1 MSFAFFDTLFPG
13 TGNDGQDLGYAV
25 LALFPGGKFD
35 PSKGPVQSHFFAWP
49 SQKDDLVAF
58 CLHNGDKDIYTVPAL
73 FKTNSSRK
81 ADNIAHQWAVY
92 ADADSLPLDRLRA
105 EPTLIVETSPE
116 RHHAYWVTATDNP
129 AALTAVSR
137 AIAHTHAQ
145 DGCDPSGWD
154 AGQLLRVPGTTNN
167 KYEQIGLDPFDVKI
181 KRQGTTWTLEKLAD
195 LYPEPSHLAK
205 APAGSEDMP
214 PRKSWH
220 YAADTVE
227 ESTNIFH
234 YSPDIYAMFSSEL
247 VPGQDR
253 SATMWRLLCE
263 LSRYGCSRKT
273 AMFIG
278 WEAKCNKYR
287 IDGRSEED
295 LWAELCRA
303 FDDPSNAPVTTSLE
317 AAERTRLDAS
327 ETNPENRLKS
337 FLESVEILHEDER
350 HLVPEDTFI
359 DRYVAWACT
368 RTDAPEIYHRAGAV
382 TILSAIFGEF
392 GSCPTKFDSNLTLWF
407 LLLGPTTRARKTT
420 AMMLWV
426 DLLADLQDQ
435 KYHYLLGS
443 DVTSEALSAILP
455 KRDGRTSLF
464 YRDEAHGL
472 LYEQDK
478 KRYLAGLREHMT
490 ELYGG
495 RVRMSLRADQARADD
510 SETAN
515 TGNIRTNF
523 VMFLCGTLDQVTTA
537 LTIEDYQSGH
547 LARFLVAEADPPPM
561 TEDDMYAEQY
571 DGVDRSEDP
580 FRQRLMDELSNSRSF
595 WETSTT
601 PGKLRMVPFDPRA
614 WDRLQKAKWEIYQ
627 SAKENDQ
634 AEALLPTTD
643 RMGTSLMKAAVL
655 IAMAEREPR
664 VGMRHVFKAMHLAEE
679 WYTSTATI
687 AGRIM
692 HSSWSARQ
700 EEILT
705 KIRSHVDGVTEAEIY
720 ARFRSKMQEKE
731 IESDLAVLMKAGLI
745 RKVIDKKRIRY
756 IRVSRL

>member
-1 MSFAFFDTLFPG
+1 MSFAFFDALFPS
-13 TGNDGQDLGYAV
+13 TGNDGRDLGYAV
-25 LALFPGGKFD
+25 LALFPEGRFD
-35 PSKGPVQSHFFAWP
+35 PSTGPKQNHYFAWP
-49 SQKDDLVAF
+49 SQKDDMVAF
-58 CLHNGDKDIYTVPAL
+58 CLHNSDSDIYTVPAL
-73 FKTNSSRK
+73 FKTRSSRK
-81 ADNIAHQWAVY
+81 ADNIAHMWAVY
-92 ADADSLPLDRLRA
+92 ADADTLPLDRLRA
-105 EPTLIVETSPE
+105 EPTMIVETSPD
-116 RHHAYWVTATDNP
+116 RHHAYWVTSTDNP

-167 KYEQIGLDPFDVKI
+167 KYARLGLDPFVVNI
-181 KRQGTTWTLEKLAD
+181 KRHGATWSLEKLAD
-195 LYPEPSHLAK
+195 LYPEPSNVAR
-205 APAGSEDMP
+205 APEASEEMP

-220 YAADTVE
+220 YTEEAIR
-227 ESTNIFH
+227 ESTDVFH
-234 YSPDIYAMFSSEL
+234 YSPDISSMFSTEL

-273 AMFIG
+273 AMFIA

-287 IDGRSEED
+287 IDGRSEEE

-303 FDDPSNAPVTTSLE
+303 YDDPSNAPVTTSLE

-327 ETNPENRLKS
+327 EHNPENKLKA
-337 FLESVEILHEDER
+337 FLENVEILHAGER
-350 HLVPEDTFI
+350 DRVPDDTFI
-359 DRYVAWACT
+359 DRYVGWATT

-382 TILSAIFGEF
+382 TMLSAVFGEF

-435 KYHYLLGS
+435 QYSYLLGS

-478 KRYLAGLREHMT
+478 KRYLAGLREHFT

-495 RVRMSLRADQARADD
+495 RVRMSLRASSANSDE
-510 SETAN
+510 ETG
-515 TGNIRTNF
+515 TSGNIRTNF
-523 VMFLCGTLDQVTTA
+523 VMFLCGTLDQVTNS

-561 TEDDMYAEQY
+561 TEEDMYAEQY

-580 FRQRLMDELSNSRSF
+580 FRQRLIDELANSREY
-595 WETSTT
+595 WYDITE
-601 PGKLRMVPFDPRA
+601 PGRLKMIPFEPIA

-627 SAKENDQ
+627 KAKEHEQ

-643 RMGTSLMKAAVL
+643 RMGTSLMKCAVL
-655 IAMAEREPR
+655 IAMSEREPK
-664 VGMRHVFKAMHLAEE
+664 VSMRHVLKAMQLAEE

-692 HSSWSARQ
+692 YSSWSASQ
-700 EEILT
+700 EEVLT
-705 KIRSHVDGVTEAEIY
+705 KIRSQVDGVTEQEIY
-720 ARFRSKMQEKE
+720 ARFRTKMQEKE
-731 IESDLAVLMKAGLI
+731 IESILTVLMRAGLI
-745 RKVIDKKRIRY
+745 MKVIDKKRIRY
-756 IRVSRL
+756 ARVNRL